1 MDKVKPT
8 MVLFENSLN
17 RIAVNLSK
25 LQRNLFY
32 MVCSQIQ
39 PDHTAETIY
48 EISAIELMERTG
60 DKINYA
66 RLRQQTLQ
74 LIQPK
79 EFEMPSNRVD
89 KEGKPRKNV
98 LQSGLFS
105 SALYLEGEG
114 TVQLTISAHVRPFI
128 LNFSEKLK
136 GGNFSQLDVDL
147 VLALRSKYGQ
157 AMYQQLT
164 QWRFHADKGHV
175 YELDELKTLLGVID
189 KDGFDKYARWAD
201 FDKAILKP
209 AQKDLE
215 KTDLQFTYEPLP
227 KPQRGRGHK
236 VTRVKFSLSID
247 DDRNFSPGFVIGD
260 EHTTLFDR
268 LVKQFGLRKDQAQT
282 VLLNFGM
289 KEINKRLYEI
299 RLLINDKKVQNIGA
313 YTAKVFGVDWRL
325 TKKIGDYRS

>member
-1 MDKVKPT
+1 MHKDKPT

-39 PDHTAETIY
+39 PDHTAETVY
-48 EISAIELMERTG
+48 EISATELMKRTG
-60 DKINYA
+60 DMVNYA

-79 EFEMPSNRVD
+79 EFEMPSDRKD
-89 KEGKPRKNV
+89 KEGRPRKNV
-98 LQSGLFS
+98 LQTGLFA

-164 QWRFHADKGHV
+164 QWRFHADRGHT
-175 YELDELKTLLGVID
+175 YSLDELKTLLGVID
-189 KDGFDKYARWAD
+189 KNGFDKYAKWSF
-201 FDKAILKP
+201 FDKEVLKP
-209 AQKDLE
+209 AQKDLD
-215 KTDLQFTYEPLP
+215 KTDMQFTYEAIP
-227 KPQRGRGHK
+227 KPMRGRGHK
-236 VTRVKFSLSID
+236 VMQVKFVLSVN
-247 DDRNFSPGFVIGD
+247 DDRNFPPGFVIGE

-268 LVKQFGLRKDQAQT
+268 LTKQFGLRKDQAQAAI
-282 VLLNFGM
+282 LNM
-289 KEINKRLYEI
+289 PIKDINKQLYEI
-299 RLLINDKKVQNIGA
+299 QLLVKDGKVTNLGA
-313 YTAKVFGVDWRL
+313 YTAKSFGV
-325 TKKIGDYRS
+325 

>member
-1 MDKVKPT
+1 MHKDKPA

-39 PDHTAETIY
+39 PDHTAETVY
-48 EISAIELMERTG
+48 EISATELMKRTG
-60 DKINYA
+60 DMVNYA

-79 EFEMPSNRVD
+79 EFEMPSERKD
-89 KEGKPRKNV
+89 KEGNPRKNV
-98 LQSGLFS
+98 LQTGLFA

-114 TVQLTISAHVRPFI
+114 TIQLTVSAHVRPFI

-164 QWRFHADKGHV
+164 QWRFHADRGHT
-175 YELDELKTLLGVID
+175 YALEELKTLLGVID
-189 KDGFDKYARWAD
+189 KEGFDKYPKWGE
-201 FDKAILKP
+201 FEKAILKP
-209 AQKDLE
+209 AKKDLE
-215 KTDLQFTYEPLP
+215 KTDMQFTYEPIP
-227 KPQRGRGHK
+227 KPMRGRGHK
-236 VTRVKFSLSID
+236 VKQIKFILSVD
-247 DDRNFSPGFVIGD
+247 DDRNFPPGFIIGE
-260 EHTTLFDR
+260 EHNTLFDR
-268 LVKQFGLRKDQAQT
+268 LVKQFGLRKDQAQA
-282 VLLNFGM
+282 VILNM
-289 KEINKRLYEI
+289 PIKEINKRLYEI
-299 RLLINDKKVQNIGA
+299 HLLERDKKISNVGA
-313 YTAKVFGVDWRL
+313 YTAKSFGV
-325 TKKIGDYRS
+325 

>member
-1 MDKVKPT
+1 MHKDKPA

-17 RIAVNLSK
+17 RVAVNLSK

-39 PDHTAETIY
+39 PDHTAETVY
-48 EISAIELMERTG
+48 EISATELMKRTG
-60 DKINYA
+60 DMVNYA

-79 EFEMPSNRVD
+79 EFEMPSDRKD

-98 LQSGLFS
+98 LQAGLFA

-114 TVQLTISAHVRPFI
+114 TVQLTVSAHVRPFI

-136 GGNFSQLDVDL
+136 AGNFSQLDVDL

-164 QWRFHADKGHV
+164 QWRFHADRGHT
-175 YELDELKTLLGVID
+175 YSLDELKTLLGVID
-189 KDGFDKYARWAD
+189 KDGFDKYSKWGE
-201 FDKAILKP
+201 FDAKVLKP

-215 KTDLQFTYEPLP
+215 KTDMQFIYEAIP
-227 KPQRGRGHK
+227 KPMRGRGHK
-236 VTRVKFSLSID
+236 VKQVKFILSID
-247 DDRNFSPGFVIGD
+247 DDRNFPPGFIIGE

-268 LVKQFGLRKDQAQT
+268 LTKQFGLRKDQAQAAI
-282 VLLNFGM
+282 LNM
-289 KEINKRLYEI
+289 PIKDINKRLYEI
-299 RLLINDKKVQNIGA
+299 QLLVKDGKITNMGA
-313 YTAKVFGVDWRL
+313 YTAKSFGV
-325 TKKIGDYRS
+325 

>member
-1 MDKVKPT
+1 MRKDKPA

-39 PDHTAETIY
+39 PDHTAETVY
-48 EISAIELMERTG
+48 EISATELMKRTG
-60 DKINYA
+60 DMVNYA

-79 EFEMPSNRVD
+79 EFEMPSERKD
-89 KEGKPRKNV
+89 KQGNPYKNV
-98 LQSGLFS
+98 LQTGLFA

-128 LNFSEKLK
+128 LNFSQKLK

-164 QWRFHADKGHV
+164 QWRFHADKGHT
-175 YELDELKTLLGVID
+175 YTLEELKTLLGVID
-189 KDGFDKYARWAD
+189 KNGFDKYAKWSF
-201 FDKAILKP
+201 FDKEVLKP

-215 KTDLQFTYEPLP
+215 KTDMQFTYTPIPTP
-227 KPQRGRGHK
+227 KRGRGNK
-236 VTRVKFSLSID
+236 VTHVKFLLSTD
-247 DDRNFSPGFVIGD
+247 DDRNFPPGFVIGE
-260 EHTTLFDR
+260 EHKTLFDR
-268 LVKQFGLRKDQAQT
+268 LVDQFGLRKDQAQN
-282 VLLNFGM
+282 VILNFDI
-289 KEINKRLYEI
+289 KDINKRLYDLQI
-299 RLLINDKKVQNIGA
+299 QNNNNKIGNLGA
-313 YTAKVFGVDWRL
+313 YTAKSFGV
-325 TKKIGDYRS
+325 

>member
-1 MDKVKPT
+1 

-39 PDHTAETIY
+39 PDHTAETVY
-48 EISAIELMERTG
+48 EISATELMKRTG
-60 DKINYA
+60 DMVNYA
-66 RLRQQTLQ
+66 RLREQTLQ

-79 EFEMPSNRVD
+79 EFEMPSDRKD
-89 KEGKPRKNV
+89 KEGNPRKNI
-98 LQSGLFS
+98 LQTGLFA

-128 LNFSEKLK
+128 LNFSQKLK

-164 QWRFHADKGHV
+164 QWRYHGDKGHT
-175 YELDELKTLLGVID
+175 YALDELKTLLGVID
-189 KDGFDKYARWAD
+189 KQGFDKYPKWGE
-201 FDKAILKP
+201 FEKAILKP

-215 KTDLQFTYEPLP
+215 KTDLQFTYEPMPIP
-227 KPQRGRGHK
+227 KRGRGNK
-236 VTRVKFSLSID
+236 VTHIKFLLSTD
-247 DDRNFSPGFVIGD
+247 DDRNFQPGFVIGE
-260 EHTTLFDR
+260 EHTPLFTR
-268 LVKQFGLRKDQAQT
+268 LVTQFGLRKDQAQT
-282 VLLNFGM
+282 VLLNVPI
-289 KEINKRLYEI
+289 KEINKRLYDI
-299 RLLINDKKVQNIGA
+299 QLLIADKKVSNVGA
-313 YTAKVFGVDWRL
+313 YTAKSFGV
-325 TKKIGDYRS
+325 

>member
-1 MDKVKPT
+1 MDKVKPA

-48 EISAIELMERTG
+48 EISAIELMNRTG
-60 DKINYA
+60 DKVNYA

-79 EFEMPSNRVD
+79 EFEMLSNRVD
-89 KEGKPRKNV
+89 KEGKPHKNV
-98 LQSGLFS
+98 LQTGLFA

-164 QWRFHADKGHV
+164 QWRFHADKGHT
-175 YELDELKTLLGVID
+175 YPLDELKTLLGVMN
-189 KDGFDKYARWAD
+189 KDGFDKYGKWAD
-201 FDKAILKP
+201 FDKAVLKP
-209 AQKDLE
+209 AQKDLQ
-215 KTDLQFTYEPLP
+215 KTDLQFAYEPIPTP
-227 KPQRGRGHK
+227 KRGRGHK
-236 VTRVKFSLSID
+236 VTHVKFLLSVD
-247 DDRNFSPGFVIGD
+247 DDRNFPPGFVIGE

-282 VLLNFGM
+282 VLLNFPI
-289 KEINKRLYEI
+289 KEVNKRLYDLHI
-299 RLLINDKKVQNIGA
+299 QHNDKKISNLGA
-313 YTAKVFGVDWRL
+313 YTAKSFGV
-325 TKKIGDYRS
+325 

>member
-1 MDKVKPT
+1 MHKGKPT

-17 RIAVNLSK
+17 RVAVNLSK

-39 PDHTAETIY
+39 PDHTAETVY
-48 EISAIELMERTG
+48 EISATELMKRTG
-60 DKINYA
+60 DMVNYA

-79 EFEMPSNRVD
+79 EFEMPSDRKD
-89 KEGKPRKNV
+89 KDGKPRKNV
-98 LQSGLFS
+98 LQAGLFA

-128 LNFSEKLK
+128 LNFSQKLK

-164 QWRFHADKGHV
+164 QWRFHADKGHT
-175 YELDELKTLLGVID
+175 YPLEELKTLLGVID
-189 KDGFDKYARWAD
+189 RDGFDKYSKWSF
-201 FDKAILKP
+201 FDKEVLKA

-215 KTDLQFTYEPLP
+215 KTDLQFTYEPFPTP
-227 KPQRGRGHK
+227 KRGRGHK
-236 VTRVKFSLSID
+236 VTHVKFLLSVD
-247 DDRNFSPGFVIGD
+247 DNRNFPPGFVIA
-260 EHTTLFDR
+260 EEQTTLFER

-282 VLLNFGM
+282 VLLNFSIGD
-289 KEINKRLYEI
+289 INKRLYELHI
-299 RLLINDKKVQNIGA
+299 QFKDKKISNLGA
-313 YTAKVFGVDWRL
+313 YTAKSFGV
-325 TKKIGDYRS
+325 

>member
-1 MDKVKPT
+1 

-32 MVCSQIQ
+32 MVCSQVL
-39 PDHTAETIY
+39 PEHTAETVY
-48 EISAIELMERTG
+48 EISAIELMNRTG
-60 DKINYA
+60 DKVNYA
-66 RLRQQTLQ
+66 RLREQTLQ

-89 KEGKPRKNV
+89 KEGKPRKNI
-98 LQSGLFS
+98 LQTGLFA

-136 GGNFSQLDVDL
+136 GGNFSQIDVDL
-147 VLALRSKYGQ
+147 MLALRSKYGQ

-164 QWRFHADKGHV
+164 QWRYHADKGHT
-175 YELDELKTLLGVID
+175 YTLEELKTLLGVID
-189 KDGFDKYARWAD
+189 KNGFDKYPRWAD

-215 KTDLQFTYEPLP
+215 KTDMQFIYEPMP
-227 KPQRGRGHK
+227 KPKRGRGHK
-236 VTRVKFSLSID
+236 VKQVKFLLSTD
-247 DDRNFSPGFVIGD
+247 DDRNFPPGFVIGE
-260 EHTTLFDR
+260 EHTTLFSR
-268 LVKQFGLRKDQAQT
+268 LINQFGLRKDQAQT
-282 VLLNFGM
+282 ILLNLPV
-289 KEINKRLYEI
+289 KEINKRLYDI
-299 RLLINDKKVQNIGA
+299 HLLITDKKVANVGA
-313 YTAKVFGVDWRL
+313 YTAKTFNV
-325 TKKIGDYRS
+325 

>member
-1 MDKVKPT
+1 MHKVTPT

-32 MVCSQIQ
+32 MVCSQVQ

-48 EISAIELMERTG
+48 EISATELMARTG

-79 EFEMPSNRVD
+79 EFELPSDRVD
-89 KEGKPRKNV
+89 KQGNPKKNI
-98 LQSGLFS
+98 LQTGLFS

-114 TVQLTISAHVRPFI
+114 IVRLTISPHVRPHI
-128 LNFSEKLK
+128 LNFSQKLK

-164 QWRFHADKGHV
+164 QWRFHAEKGHS
-175 YELDELKTLLGVID
+175 YELEELKTLLGVID
-189 KDGFDKYARWAD
+189 KDGFDKYSRWAE
-201 FDKAILKP
+201 FEAKVIKP
-209 AQKDLE
+209 AQNDLE
-215 KTDLQFTYEPLP
+215 KTDLQFTYEPYPTP
-227 KPQRGRGHK
+227 KRGRGHK
-236 VTRVKFSLSID
+236 VTHIKFTIHSD
-247 DDRNFSPGFVIGD
+247 DDRNFPPGFVIA
-260 EHTTLFDR
+260 EEQTTLFDR
-268 LVKQFGLRKDQAQT
+268 LTKQFGLRKDQAQT
-282 VLLNFGM
+282 VILNFPIP
-289 KEINKRLYEI
+289 ETNKRLYEI
-299 RLLINDKKVQNIGA
+299 NLLAKDGKVANLGA
-313 YTAKVFGVDWRL
+313 YTAKAFGV
-325 TKKIGDYRS
+325 